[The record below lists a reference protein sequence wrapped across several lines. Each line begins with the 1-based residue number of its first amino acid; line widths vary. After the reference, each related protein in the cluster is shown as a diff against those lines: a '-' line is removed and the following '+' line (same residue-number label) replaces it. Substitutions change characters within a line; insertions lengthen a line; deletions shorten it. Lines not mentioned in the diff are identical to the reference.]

1 MTKQPKLTALCFL
14 IPFLLLPNYSFA
26 CSVPQPASEVVFYDL
41 PKGLPKD
48 ASIMLVYF
56 PRAGNVRPSIAPRR
70 AKILKV
76 VRGSSKASWINVL
89 VDGAQS
95 GGCRW
100 ATTNGK
106 TGYVVGRF
114 RKGEANRVVFDPVY
128 ETIEERRRRGG
139 IIKAD
144 PPSGPPEIKPFY
156 IGTPDWL
163 KRPSE
168 DQLRRYLP
176 KISGYDYRY
185 SVFDCDVDRRGE
197 LKRCEIIARS
207 PFKDEKDFKA
217 WNDAVQ
223 KVLPL
228 YRLKVKTWQGWS
240 VEGGQVQGRVRRE
253 RQKWERS

>member
-1 MTKQPKLTALCFL
+1 MTMQPKLRASCLV

-26 CSVPQPASEVVFYDL
+26 CSFAQPASEVVFYDL
-41 PKGLPKD
+41 PKALPKD

-56 PRAGNVRPSIAPRR
+56 PRAGSLRPGIAPRR

-76 VRGSSKASWINVL
+76 VRGSSKASWIDVL

-106 TGYVVGRF
+106 TGYIIGHF
-114 RKGEANRVVFDPVY
+114 RKVEANRVVFDPLY
-128 ETIEERRRRGG
+128 ETGDERRRRGG

-144 PPSGPPEIKPFY
+144 PASGPPEIKPFY
-156 IGTPDWL
+156 IGTPGWL

-168 DQLRRYLP
+168 YQLRKYLP
-176 KISGYDYRY
+176 KISGYDFRY
-185 SVFDCDVDRRGE
+185 SVFECDVCHRGE
-197 LKRCEIIARS
+197 LVGCEIVARS
-207 PFKDEKDFKA
+207 SFNDEKDFKA
-217 WNDAVQ
+217 WNAAVQ

-228 YRLKVKTWQGWS
+228 YRLKAKTWQGWD
-240 VEGGQVQGRVRRE
+240 VEGGQVQVRVRRE

>member
-1 MTKQPKLTALCFL
+1 MTKQPKSRALCVV
-14 IPFLLLPNYSFA
+14 IPFLLLPSYSFA
-26 CSVPQPASEVVFYDL
+26 CSVAQPASEVVFYDL
-41 PKGLPKD
+41 PRGLPKN
-48 ASIMLVYF
+48 ASIMLVHF
-56 PRAGNVRPSIAPRR
+56 PRAGNLRPGIAPRR

-76 VRGSSKASWINVL
+76 VRGSSKAAWIDVL

-106 TGYVVGRF
+106 TGYIIGQL
-114 RKGEANRVVFDPVY
+114 RKGEASRIVFDPLY
-128 ETIEERRRRGG
+128 ETADERNRRGG

-168 DQLRRYLP
+168 DQLRNYLP
-176 KISGYDYRY
+176 KISGYDFRY
-185 SVFDCDVDRRGE
+185 SVFECGVGRRGE
-197 LKRCEIIARS
+197 LNRCEIIARS
-207 PFKDEKDFKA
+207 SFKDQKDFKA

-223 KVLPL
+223 KVLSL
-228 YRLKVKTWQGWS
+228 YRLKAKTWQGWS
-240 VEGGQVQGRVRRE
+240 VEGGQVQVRVQRKRN
-253 RQKWERS
+253 KWER